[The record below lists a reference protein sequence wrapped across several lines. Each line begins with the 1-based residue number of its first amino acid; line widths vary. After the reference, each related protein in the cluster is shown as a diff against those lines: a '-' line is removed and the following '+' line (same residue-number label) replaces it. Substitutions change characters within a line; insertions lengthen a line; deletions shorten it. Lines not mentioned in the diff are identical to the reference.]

1 MSRADNAYEVVSYQ
15 GHKVD
20 RRTRSA
26 LRYCQKRFRRAT
38 GRRFE
43 LAQGSYNA
51 GGVAAS
57 AGTHDLGGVVD
68 IRVST
73 LTTHQSNYVLSL
85 LKQTGFAAWARP
97 NTPGLWGPHIHAVL
111 IGHRVM
117 APLAVDQVSDFDAG
131 RDGLAQHRPDPSYRP
146 VPKVKW
152 SHKKRRPVER
162 EA

>member
-1 MSRADNAYEVVSYQ
+1 MSRADRAYELTSYQ
-15 GHKVD
+15 GFRVD
-20 RRTRSA
+20 RRTKSA

-57 AGTHDLGGVVD
+57 AGTHDSGGVVD
-68 IRVST
+68 IRVT
-73 LTTHQSNYVLSL
+73 PLTKHQANYVLAL

-97 NTPGLWGPHIHAVL
+97 NAPGLWGPHIHAVL

-117 APLAVDQVSDFDAG
+117 SPVAVDQVSDFDAG
-131 RDGLAQHRPDPSYRP
+131 LDGLASHRPDPSPRP
-146 VPKVKW
+146 DPPVKW
-152 SHKKRRPVER
+152 SHKRRRPVER
-162 EA
+162 